1 MIQIISILK
10 SGNKTVGADI
20 LDLATGNTTRVS
32 IDCLVSI
39 KDTIRCINGT
49 IVSSGYIRSKP
60 GFKISTL
67 DISNINKGL
76 TVYHGSR
83 SGISGNISAM
93 KPRAQCD
100 FGLGFY
106 TGYNK
111 QQAQQLILG
120 EPNGIL
126 YKFELDIGN
135 LDVYKFENPIYW
147 ALFVAYNR
155 GKITTITPKLLNLFK
170 YISKHDVIIGNI
182 ADDRMNSVF
191 PSFFDDGLTDKALI
205 ECLSHIKYGKQA
217 VLKTDKACKNLN
229 VIYAKP
235 ITEFDIKALKVDKNN
250 KLKHLDLELDNIRK
264 KYLREGK
271 YFSEILQD
279 WR

>member
-67 DISNINKGL
+67 DISNIDKGL

-126 YKFELDIGN
+126 YKFELD
-135 LDVYKFENPIYW
+135 
-147 ALFVAYNR
+147 
-155 GKITTITPKLLNLFK
+155 T
-170 YISKHDVIIGNI
+170 
-182 ADDRMNSVF
+182 
-191 PSFFDDGLTDKALI
+191 
-205 ECLSHIKYGKQA
+205 
-217 VLKTDKACKNLN
+217 
-229 VIYAKP
+229 
-235 ITEFDIKALKVDKNN
+235 
-250 KLKHLDLELDNIRK
+250 
-264 KYLREGK
+264 
-271 YFSEILQD
+271 
-279 WR
+279 